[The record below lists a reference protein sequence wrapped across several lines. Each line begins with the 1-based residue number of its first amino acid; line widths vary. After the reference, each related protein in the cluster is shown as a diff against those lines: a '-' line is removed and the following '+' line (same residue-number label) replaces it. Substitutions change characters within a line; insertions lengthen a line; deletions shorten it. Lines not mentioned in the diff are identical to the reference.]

1 MLNRLIALSLR
12 NRVIVLVAATFMLV
26 AGAWTAYRMPVD
38 VFPDLTAPT
47 VTVLTEAHGMAPEE
61 VEALVAFPIET
72 AVNGATGV
80 RRVRSSNA
88 QGISVVWVEFDW
100 GTDIFRARQIVSE
113 KLQTIASALPSGIA
127 APVLAPV
134 SSVMGEIMMIGLTWS
149 DSAPGAHS
157 AEDLRTVADWTIRR
171 RLLAVP
177 GVAQVIPIGGAVK
190 QYQVLA
196 DPTRMLAAG
205 VTLEQ
210 VVKAAKGSNENA
222 SGGVYMDKGQEYVI
236 RGLGRV
242 QTADDIAK
250 TVVAVRGG
258 IPVLLEQVADV
269 RVGAAPKYGDGSV
282 NAKPGVVL
290 AVQKQPGANTLELT
304 GRIER
309 ELAAMQKTLPKGM
322 TIRAELFRQAS
333 FISVAVNNVVEALR
347 DGAIFV
353 VVILFLF
360 LWNFRTTGIS
370 IVAIPLSLVVAIF
383 AMKLL
388 GITINTMTLGGMA
401 IAIGA
406 LVDDAII
413 DVENVFRR
421 LKENHHLP
429 EGQRRPALEVVYD
442 ASREIRASIVNAT
455 LIIIVVF
462 LPLFFLGGVEGR
474 LLRPLGFAYVVSI
487 LASLLVAVTVTPVLC
502 AYLLPNA
509 KAVITEHESRVVTW
523 LKAHYAR
530 LLETVLAHP
539 KRVLAAAVVTL
550 GLALGAVP
558 FLGSAFLPEFN
569 EGALTVSVVT
579 VPGTSLAESNAIGQ
593 RVEQILLANPAV
605 VNTDR
610 RQGRAEL
617 DEHAQGVN
625 AAEIDV
631 TLKEDI
637 DKEKVFEELRRE
649 FSAIPGTNV
658 TIGQPIG
665 HRIDH
670 MLSGTRANIAVKIFG
685 PDLYELRQVGSQV
698 RDVMQTVPGVAD
710 LQLEQQMDVPQL
722 RIRADRGALG
732 RYGMTVGQLAEAIDI
747 AFNGERV
754 SQVLEEGRS
763 FDLVVRFPEELR
775 ANAEAIS
782 GVMFDTP
789 TGQKVPLSQLAQI
802 TVDRGPNTI
811 SREDVQRKIVV
822 QANVAGRDLG
832 STVADIQAAVGERVT
847 LPAGYHLIYG
857 GQFES
862 QEEATRTLGM
872 LSVISIAAIFLI
884 LFAEFR
890 SGRTAALVMANL
902 PLALIGG
909 VIAVLL
915 TGRVVSIASLVGF
928 VTLFGIAT
936 RNGILL
942 VAHYRQLLSEG
953 VSFREAVVRGS
964 LERLSPILMTA
975 LTAGL
980 ALIPLALGGGEPG
993 NELQTPM
1000 AIVILGGLLSATA
1013 LNMLVLPAL
1022 YWLYGERAV
1031 ERAGAEELEAAANRP
1046 SGLVA
1051 GPMHAT

>member
-1 MLNRLIALSLR
+1 MLNQLIAWSLR
-12 NRVIVLVAATFMLV
+12 NRVLVLAAAALLLV
-26 AGAWTAYRMPVD
+26 TGSWTAARMPVD

-61 VEALVAFPIET
+61 VEALVSFPIET

-80 RRVRSSNA
+80 RRVRSSTA
-88 QGISVVWVEFDW
+88 QGISVVWVEFEW

-113 KLQTIASALPSGIA
+113 KLQTVASALPGGIS

-134 SSVMGEIMMIGLTWS
+134 SSVMGEIMMIGLTGTQ
-149 DSAPGAHS
+149 PPQ
-157 AEDLRTVADWTIRR
+157 ELRTVADWTLRR
-171 RLLAVP
+171 RLLAVA
-177 GVAQVIPIGGAVK
+177 GVAQVIPIGGEVK

-196 DPTRMLAAG
+196 DPARMLATG
-205 VTLEQ
+205 VTLDE
-210 VVKAAKGSNENA
+210 VLRAAAGSNENA
-222 SGGVYMDKGQEYVI
+222 SGGVYMDRGQEYVI
-236 RGLGRV
+236 RGLGRI
-242 QTADDIAK
+242 QSAADVEQ

-258 IPVLLEQVADV
+258 VPVLLSQVADIV
-269 RVGAAPKYGDGSV
+269 VGPAPKFGDGSV

-304 GRIER
+304 RRIET
-309 ELAAMQKTLPKGM
+309 ELADIQRTLPKGM
-322 TIRAELFRQAS
+322 TIRSDLFRQAD
-333 FISVAVNNVVEALR
+333 FITVAIDNVLEALR
-347 DGAIFV
+347 DGAILV
-353 VVILFLF
+353 VLILFAF
-360 LWNFRTTGIS
+360 LWNFRTTAIS
-370 IVAIPLSLVVAIF
+370 LLAIPLSLVVAIF

-413 DVENVFRR
+413 VVENAFRR
-421 LKENHHLP
+421 LKENHQLSEAERQP
-429 EGQRRPALEVVYD
+429 PLRVVYH
-442 ASREIRASIVNAT
+442 ASREILSSIVNAT

-462 LPLFFLGGVEGR
+462 LPLFFLAGVEGR
-474 LLRPLGFAYVVSI
+474 LLQPLGFAYVVSI

-502 AYLLPNA
+502 ASLLPTA
-509 KAVITEHESRVVTW
+509 RAVQEERESRLVHW
-523 LKAHYAR
+523 LKAGYGR
-530 LLETVLAHP
+530 TLDRVLGRPKLVLA
-539 KRVLAAAVVTL
+539 
-550 GLALGAVP
+550 GAVATLLLAIACLP
-558 FLGSAFLPEFN
+558 LLGSSFLPEFN

-579 VPGTSLAESNAIGQ
+579 VPGTSLQEADAIGR
-593 RVEQILLANPAV
+593 RVEQILLADPAV
-605 VNTDR
+605 KNTDR

-625 AAEIDV
+625 ASEIDV
-631 TLKEDI
+631 TLKEGI
-637 DKEKVFEELRRE
+637 EKERLFDALRRE

-685 PDLYELRQVGSQV
+685 PDLYELRQVGARV
-698 RDVMQTVPGVAD
+698 RDAMQRVPGVAD

-722 RIRADRGALG
+722 QIRANRAAMA
-732 RYGMTVGQLAEAIDI
+732 RYGMTVGQLAQAVDV
-747 AFNGERV
+747 AFNGEVV

-763 FDLVVRFPEELR
+763 YDLIVRFPAALR
-775 ANAEAIS
+775 ANAEAIA

-789 TGQKVPLSQLAQI
+789 TGQKVPLSQLATI
-802 TVDRGPNTI
+802 TVERGPNTV

-832 STVADIQAAVGERVT
+832 STVADIQRVIAQEVT
-847 LPAGYHLIYG
+847 LPPGYHVAYG

-862 QEEATRTLGM
+862 QAEATRVLGA
-872 LSVISIAAIFLI
+872 LSLVSIAAIFLI

-890 SGRTAALVMANL
+890 STRTAVLVMANL

-909 VIAVLL
+909 VVAVLL
-915 TGRVVSIASLVGF
+915 TGRIVSIASLVGF

-942 VAHYRQLLSEG
+942 VAHYRQLLAEG
-953 VSFREAVVRGS
+953 TPFREAITRGS

-1013 LNMLVLPAL
+1013 LNMVVLPAL
-1022 YWLYGERAV
+1022 YWLYGERTFKSAETPAEIV
-1031 ERAGAEELEAAANRP
+1031 AAERIVPR
-1046 SGLVA
+1046 LVA
-1051 GPMHAT
+1051 PLG